1 MNSLDRTLEN
11 VQKEIELYGRS
22 GSDGIYIDNLQ
33 FSIERDDFCIPT
45 LAKQEEAVEPD
56 LSHKDICRSLDEE
69 LNDIIKDPL
78 LRDLPTNSTIEE
90 IKSRVALEKGKAI
103 IVNLKR
109 QGETEEV
116 TRKSSHKSGILWHV
130 G

>member
-1 MNSLDRTLEN
+1 MADKMDQDKLHDSN
-11 VQKEIELYGRS
+11 
-22 GSDGIYIDNLQ
+22 
-33 FSIERDDFCIPT
+33 
-45 LAKQEEAVEPD
+45 QEEAVQPN
-56 LSHKDICRSLDEE
+56 LSHKDICKSLDEE

-109 QGETEEV
+109 QGDKEEV
-116 TRKSSHKSGILWHV
+116 TRESEMWLSLAFAEPRHL
-130 G
+130 